1 VKRIFI
7 ILTLFVGFSLGVGAQ
22 DNLPMVDYKTLHFGF
37 ALGTNIMD
45 FGFTQSQQEIDGK
58 VYNADVSM
66 VMPGFMVG
74 VLGDVRLSNNLNFRL
89 IPALHLADRT
99 ISYSNNVD
107 DEIIRTSVKST
118 IISVPAY
125 IKFSAPRINNYRP
138 YLIAGGGVMFDMA
151 GDRQMPVLLKSTD
164 YFIDFGVGCTFYFSF
179 FRFSPE
185 IKFALG
191 FNDMLVPW
199 SERPDDVLLPADRKY
214 SDAISRL
221 TSRMLTICLN
231 FE

>member
-1 VKRIFI
+1 MKRYFI
-7 ILTLFVGFSLGVGAQ
+7 ILLIASLCVGVRAQ

-37 ALGTNIMD
+37 ALGANIMD
-45 FGFTQSQQEIDGK
+45 FGFTQSKQEIDGK
-58 VYNADVSM
+58 VYNADVSR
-66 VMPGFMVG
+66 VIPGFMVG
-74 VLGDVRLSNNLNFRL
+74 VIGDVRLSNNFNFRFV
-89 IPALHLADRT
+89 PALHLADRT

-107 DEIIRTSVKST
+107 DEIINTSVKST
-118 IISVPAY
+118 ILSVPAY

-138 YLIAGGGVMFDMA
+138 YLMAGGGVMFDLA
-151 GDRQMPVLLKSTD
+151 GDRQMPVLLARTD
-164 YFIDFGVGCTFYFSF
+164 YFVDFGVGCTFYFGY

-185 IKFALG
+185 LKFALG
-191 FNDMLVPW
+191 FNDMLIPW
-199 SERPDDVLLPADRKY
+199 SERPNDVLLPADRKY

>member
-1 VKRIFI
+1 MKRIFI

-58 VYNADVSM
+58 VYNVDVSM

>member
-1 VKRIFI
+1 MKRIFI

>member
-1 VKRIFI
+1 
-7 ILTLFVGFSLGVGAQ
+7 
-22 DNLPMVDYKTLHFGF
+22 MVDYKTLHFGF
-37 ALGTNIMD
+37 ALGANIMD

-74 VLGDVRLSNNLNFRL
+74 VIGDVRLTNNLNFRF

-107 DEIIRTSVKST
+107 DQIITTSVKST
-118 IISVPAY
+118 ILSVPAY

-138 YLIAGGGVMFDMA
+138 YLMAGGGVMFDLG
-151 GDRQMPVLLKSTD
+151 GDRQMPVLLNMTD
-164 YFIDFGVGCTFYFSF
+164 YFIDFGVGCTFYFGY

-191 FNDMLVPW
+191 FNDMLIPW
-199 SERPDDVLLPADRKY
+199 SERPNDVLLPADRKY

>member
-58 VYNADVSM
+58 VYNVDVSM